1 MKPQMHPIEP
11 QGKLKNSKR
20 YDRNLSKTDDHSLL
34 TLQQRATHKKVVIA
48 GGGTGGH
55 IYPAI
60 GIAQALQRLDTT
72 VDIAFIGGSDKLE
85 STLVPEHGF
94 RFLPISVAGFP
105 RRLTLQ
111 WLPTIWKAFHG
122 FIQSLRYM
130 KELKPDVVIGTG
142 GYVSGPVLLAGLLCK
157 IPIAIQEQNASVGLT
172 NTILARWADVAYLA
186 MESVRENNSFRRTT
200 NIEITGNPIRPAITA
215 FPRCEETYRRFGLHP
230 ERKTIFVMGGSQ
242 GAHAINEAIIAA
254 LPHLIEYADQIQ
266 IVHQTGAIE
275 VEKVQT
281 AYDRILASH
290 RTFNSTPTQGNKA
303 RVEGSGFLYCVKPF
317 FDTVEEIY
325 SIADVMVC
333 RAGGMTIAEVTA
345 CGIPAIFIPLPSQ
358 TGNNQVLNAH
368 TVAEEGAAVVL
379 EQDNF
384 TVEVLVKNL
393 TNMTMDGNT
402 HEQMVTASR
411 ALGKPHASDDIAESI
426 LSRMVISDQLS
437 VKREL

>member
-1 MKPQMHPIEP
+1 MIT
-11 QGKLKNSKR
+11 SKCC
-20 YDRNLSKTDDHSLL
+20 DRNLSETHDRSLL
-34 TLQQRATHKKVVIA
+34 ALQQRATHKKIVIA

-60 GIAQALQRLDTT
+60 GIAQALQRLDAT
-72 VDIAFIGGSDKLE
+72 VDVAFIGGSDKLE
-85 STLVPEHGF
+85 STLVPQHGF

-111 WLPTIWKAFHG
+111 WLPTIWKAFRG
-122 FIQSLRYM
+122 LIQSLRYM

-142 GYVSGPVLLAGLLCK
+142 GYVSGPVLLAGLLGK

-172 NTILARWADVAYLA
+172 NSILARWADVAYLA

-200 NIEITGNPIRPAITA
+200 RIEITGNPIRPAIAA
-215 FPRCEETYRRFGLHP
+215 FPRHEETYRRFGLHP

-242 GAHAINEAIIAA
+242 GAHAINEAIVAA
-254 LPHLIEYADQIQ
+254 LPHLTEYADQIQ
-266 IVHQTGAIE
+266 IVHQTGAME
-275 VEKVQT
+275 VEKVQN
-281 AYDRILASH
+281 AYDQTLASH
-290 RTFNSTPTQGNKA
+290 
-303 RVEGSGFLYCVKPF
+303 EGFLYCVKPF

-379 EQDNF
+379 EQGTF

-393 TNMTMDGNT
+393 TNMALDGNT
-402 HEQMVTASR
+402 HERMVIASR
-411 ALGKPHASDDIAESI
+411 ALGKPYASDDIAKSI
-426 LSRMVISDQLS
+426 FLNY
-437 VKREL
+437 

>member
-1 MKPQMHPIEP
+1 MKPEAHFIEP
-11 QGKLKNSKR
+11 QGTLENSKC
-20 YDRNLSKTDDHSLL
+20 YDRNLSETDDRNLL
-34 TLQQRATHKKVVIA
+34 ALQRRATQKKIVIA

-60 GIAQALQRLDTT
+60 GIAQALQHLDAS
-72 VDIAFIGGSDKLE
+72 VDITFIGGSNKLE
-85 STLVPEHGF
+85 STLVPQHGF

-111 WLPTIWKAFHG
+111 WLPTIWKVFHG
-122 FIQSLRYM
+122 LIQSLRYM
-130 KELKPDVVIGTG
+130 KALKPDVVIGTG

-172 NTILARWADVAYLA
+172 NGILARWADVAYLA
-186 MESVRENNSFRRTT
+186 MESIRENNSFRRTT
-200 NIEITGNPIRPAITA
+200 RIEITGNPIRPAIAA
-215 FPRCEETYRRFGLHP
+215 FPRCEETYRKFGLHP

-242 GAHAINEAIIAA
+242 GAHAINETIVDA

-266 IVHQTGAIE
+266 IVHQTGATE
-275 VEKVQT
+275 VEKVQD
-281 AYDRILASH
+281 AYDRTLASH
-290 RTFNSTPTQGNKA
+290 RATNSTPIQDSKA
-303 RVEGSGFLYCVKPF
+303 RIGGSGFLYCVKPF

-358 TGNNQVLNAH
+358 TGNNQVLNAQ
-368 TVAEEGAAVVL
+368 TIAEKGAAVVL
-379 EQDNF
+379 EQGTF

-393 TNMTMDGNT
+393 TNMTLDGNT
-402 HEQMVTASR
+402 HERMVAASR
-411 ALGKPHASDDIAESI
+411 ALGKPNASNDIAESI
-426 LSRMVISDQLS
+426 FLTF
-437 VKREL
+437 